1 MEKEKQFLALLEKH
15 KGILYKIS
23 RMYEDNEENQEE
35 LRQEIVYHLWSS
47 YDDFLG
53 KSSFSTWMYRV
64 ALNTALTQFKKE
76 SKKSNL
82 EVALND
88 EAFQLKSE
96 VSNYEEKEN
105 QLQHFYK
112 AVQELNK
119 VEKALIFLYLEGMS
133 HKEIATQ
140 LGITEGNAR
149 VKLNR
154 IKDKLQEIIIRN
166 GYEKW
171 PI

>member
-1 MEKEKQFLALLEKH
+1 MEKEKQFLELLNKH

-23 RMYEDNEENQEE
+23 RMYEDNEEDQEE

-47 YDDFLG
+47 YGDFQG

-64 ALNTALTQFKKE
+64 ALNTALTQFKKG
-76 SKKSNL
+76 SKKAKF
-82 EVALND
+82 EVSLNE
-88 EAFQLKSE
+88 EAYQLKQE
-96 VSNYEEKEN
+96 PSNYEEKEN
-105 QLQHFYK
+105 QLHHFYK

-133 HKEIATQ
+133 HREIALQ

-166 GYEKW
+166 GYE
-171 PI
+171 

>member
-1 MEKEKQFLALLEKH
+1 MEKEKQFLKLLEKH

-35 LRQEIVYHLWSS
+35 LRQEIVYHLWNS

-76 SKKSNL
+76 SKKSKI
-82 EVALND
+82 EVALNE
-88 EAFQLKSE
+88 EAYQLKSE
-96 VSNYEEKEN
+96 LSNYEEKEN

-133 HKEIATQ
+133 HREIASQ

-154 IKDKLQEIIIRN
+154 IKHKLQEIIIRN
-166 GYEKW
+166 GYEK
-171 PI
+171 

>member
-1 MEKEKQFLALLEKH
+1 MEKEKQFLELLNKH

-47 YDDFLG
+47 YGDFLG

-76 SKKSNL
+76 SKKTKF
-82 EVALND
+82 EIALND
-88 EAFQLKSE
+88 EAYQLKSDNDNNE
-96 VSNYEEKEN
+96 DKED
-105 QLQHFYK
+105 QLRHFYK
-112 AVQELNK
+112 AVQQLNK

-133 HKEIATQ
+133 HREIASQ
-140 LGITEGNAR
+140 MGITEGNAR

-166 GYEKW
+166 GYEK
-171 PI
+171 

>member
-1 MEKEKQFLALLEKH
+1 MEKEKQFLELLEKH

-35 LRQEIVYHLWSS
+35 LRQEIVYHLWNS

-64 ALNTALTQFKKE
+64 ALNTALTQFRKE
-76 SKKSNL
+76 SKKSKI
-82 EVALND
+82 EVALNE
-88 EAFQLKSE
+88 EAYQLKSE
-96 VSNYEEKEN
+96 LSNYEEKEN

-133 HKEIATQ
+133 HREIASQ

-166 GYEKW
+166 GYEK
-171 PI
+171 

>member
-1 MEKEKQFLALLEKH
+1 MEKEKQFLKLLEKH

-35 LRQEIVYHLWSS
+35 LRQEIVYHLWNS

-76 SKKSNL
+76 SKKSKI
-82 EVALND
+82 EVALNE
-88 EAFQLKSE
+88 EAYQLKSE
-96 VSNYEEKEN
+96 LSNYEEKEN

-119 VEKALIFLYLEGMS
+119 VDKALFFLYLEGFS
-133 HKEIATQ
+133 HRDIATQ

-166 GYEKW
+166 GYEK
-171 PI
+171 